1 MRIAP
6 RQHFARSE
14 IAHVS
19 AFERVPLTPILEP
32 DHDLSPDT
40 PPGWV
45 VPAHAPVYI
54 YGTVQP
60 AIKES

>member
-1 MRIAP
+1 VR
-6 RQHFARSE
+6 
-14 IAHVS
+14 
-19 AFERVPLTPILEP
+19 FERVPLTLILEP